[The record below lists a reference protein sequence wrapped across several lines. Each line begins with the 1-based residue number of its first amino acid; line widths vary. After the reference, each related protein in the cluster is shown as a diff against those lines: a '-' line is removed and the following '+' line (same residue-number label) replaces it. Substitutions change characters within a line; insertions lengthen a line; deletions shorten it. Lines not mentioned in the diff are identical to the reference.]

1 MPPAVPLAERLWEGG
16 VGEAYHRAHRQLS
29 RERAAFWYGLA
40 QWLRPKRVLEVGAGR
55 GLNLIPFASVAPTRV
70 GMDINRWALKLLHE
84 TGNGRAAVARAQA
97 LPFTERA
104 FDLVFTVG
112 TLIHIDEADLPL
124 VFDELARVAAR
135 DVLLLE
141 YDDGTSTERDIPW
154 RGQRGVCHA
163 RPYGLRYWRQ
173 QPGFT
178 LLGRRD
184 LGPAEGFERVTMAH
198 LRRRP

>member
-1 MPPAVPLAERLWEGG
+1 MPLAERLWT
-16 VGEAYHRAHRQLS
+16 GETGTSYHRTHDHLA
-29 RERAAFWYGLA
+29 RERAAFWHGLA
-40 QWLRPKRVLEVGAGR
+40 LWLRPQRVLEVGAGR
-55 GLNLIPFASVAPTRV
+55 GLNLWPFAIVASLRV
-70 GMDINRWALKLLHE
+70 GVDINRWACQDSQE
-84 TGNGRAAVARAQA
+84 EWRGQAAVARAQA

-112 TLIHIDEADLPL
+112 TLIHIDEVDLPL

-184 LGPAEGFERVTMAH
+184 LGPAEGFDRVTLAH
-198 LRRRP
+198 LRRRPGA